1 MSSDEATPRD
11 AGGTSTPGAVV
22 VPWVGSIVVTAIGF
36 LPLGVVALL
45 LCRRSS
51 AALAAGEIEAAAAA
65 ARSARVVMWV
75 TVAVAVIVDLAIIG
89 AVLGLGG
96 FS

>member
-1 MSSDEATPRD
+1 MSTDESAPRHTG
-11 AGGTSTPGAVV
+11 AASAPGDVV
-22 VPWVGSIVVTAIGF
+22 VPWVGSIVVTALGF
-36 LPLGVVALL
+36 LPLGIVALL

-51 AALAAGEIEAAAAA
+51 AALTAGDVEAAAAA
-65 ARSARVVMWV
+65 ARSARIVMWV

>member
-1 MSSDEATPRD
+1 MSTDESSPRD
-11 AGGTSTPGAVV
+11 AGAASAPGAVV
-22 VPWVGSIVVTAIGF
+22 VPWAGSIVVTAIGF
-36 LPLGVVALL
+36 LPLGIVALL

-51 AALAAGEIEAAAAA
+51 AALAAGDVEAAAAA
-65 ARSARVVMWV
+65 ARSARIVMWV
-75 TVAVAVIVDLAIIG
+75 TVAVAVIVDLAIFG

>member
-1 MSSDEATPRD
+1 MSTDETAPS
-11 AGGTSTPGAVV
+11 STAAHSAPGAVA
-22 VPWVGSIVVTAIGF
+22 VPWVGSIVVTALGF
-36 LPLGVVALL
+36 LPLGILALL

-51 AALAAGEIEAAAAA
+51 AALAAGDIEAAAAA
-65 ARSARVVMWV
+65 ARSARIVMWV
-75 TVAVAVIVDLAIIG
+75 TVAVAVIVDLAIVS